1 MTGSKLMLVSSAR
14 AFTLTP
20 LRVSAG
26 SVTAF
31 LEKQGIKQHR
41 HPDPSG
47 VMRNLGW
54 EIQIRRPIGTQETI
68 TSLVLWLWLTYL
80 RLHRA
85 LPTLRSAPP
94 GQDTSILPFADI
106 KMPALVSS
114 FAGTALTFSGSQPR
128 KTHRVVP
135 SAKAV
140 DVDVNLAPPTTRIPP
155 RVPEGKLMDDGQIY
169 QNTFT

>member
-1 MTGSKLMLVSSAR
+1 MGDPNPSANR
-14 AFTLTP
+14 N
-20 LRVSAG
+20 AG
-26 SVTAF
+26 NDHFSC
-31 LEKQGIKQHR
+31 
-41 HPDPSG
+41 
-47 VMRNLGW
+47 
-54 EIQIRRPIGTQETI
+54 
-68 TSLVLWLWLTYL
+68 SLVVAYL
-80 RLHRA
+80 RLHRV

-94 GQDTSILPFADI
+94 GQDTSISSFADI

-155 RVPEGKLMDDGQIY
+155 RVPEGEFMDDGQIY

>member
-26 SVTAF
+26 VVTAF
-31 LEKQGIKQHR
+31 FEKQGIKQHR

-68 TSLVLWLWLTYL
+68 TSLFLVVAYR
-80 RLHRA
+80 RLHRV

-94 GQDTSILPFADI
+94 GQDTSILTFADI

-135 SAKAV
+135 SAKAI